1 MGLAATVGRFIRPNP
16 KRRYNPRMSTAT
28 ENWKQIART
37 GSVTWPQVARLRPE
51 RGVAFHSQKGAL
63 AWNPQTGETR
73 RLLPEGVTS
82 GFGLLSPDGEWFYFF
97 KDTKGNEKGH
107 YVRVRYDSKGTEEI
121 ESLTPEFAPYSSSLT
136 PFPLPIV
143 CMSTSGNRIAFIFV
157 DGDGYHLC
165 AVDIGK
171 EGALGAPKILQ
182 EGRALLRGPVLSADG
197 AVCVVCTNE
206 RTGKQQYD
214 LLALESGGE
223 ELVRWKGGGATSLE
237 TTAFSPIPGDYR
249 LLCTSDEPGVKR
261 PMLWDVALG
270 ESELLLGEEPLPG
283 EVVAL
288 CWSPD
293 AKRILLCRSQDA
305 AHELWVWAAGK
316 LTRLQHP
323 LGTITYFG
331 GLGATLSNEGVA
343 RGLFSNSQ
351 TPRVLREFVP
361 LGEGRVLLSGGEAPQ
376 GTTVRSVSFPSS
388 DGVLVQAWLSL
399 PEGEGPFP
407 AVIDL
412 HGGPHQVTNQN
423 YGMGAPYVESGFAYL
438 SINYRGTPTFGREFL
453 QKIWGAVGHWELEDI
468 AAAHAFLVREGIADG
483 KRIAITGGSYGGY
496 LTLLALGKRPEL
508 WAAGVAHVALAN
520 NAMAYEDS
528 SPLLQGI
535 MKASFGGT
543 PEEKPE
549 LWERSSPHTYAA
561 QIQSPILV
569 IQGKN
574 DTRCPPRQ
582 MEVYEAELKQLGKEI
597 EVLWFDAG
605 HGVGNTEQSIG
616 FTEQILTFLASA
628 LLQPSAVD

>member
-1 MGLAATVGRFIRPNP
+1 
-16 KRRYNPRMSTAT
+16 MSTAT
-28 ENWKQIART
+28 QTWKQIART
-37 GSVTWPQVARLRPE
+37 GSVAWPQGAALQAE

-107 YVRVRYDSKGTEEI
+107 YVRVRYDGTGEI

-143 CMSTSGNRIAFIFV
+143 SMSASGNRIAFIYV
-157 DGDGYHLC
+157 DSDGYHLC
-165 AVDIGK
+165 AVEIG
-171 EGALGAPKILQ
+171 EGGVRGEPRILH

-214 LLALESGGE
+214 LLALDSGGE
-223 ELVRWKGGGATSLE
+223 ELVGWKGWGPTSLE

-249 LLCTSDEPGVKR
+249 LLCTSDESGVKR

-270 ESELLLGEEPLPG
+270 ESELLLGEDQLPG
-283 EVVAL
+283 EVGAL

-293 AKRILLCRSQDA
+293 AKRVLLCRSLDA
-305 AHELWVWAAGK
+305 AHELWGWAAGK

-323 LGTITYFG
+323 EGTITYFG
-331 GLGATLSNEGVA
+331 GLGATLSNDGVA
-343 RGLFSNSQ
+343 SVLFSSAQQSRTQMAFSAN
-351 TPRVLREFVP
+351 
-361 LGEGRVLLSGGEAPQ
+361 GEGRVVFSGGDAPR
-376 GTTVRSVSFPSS
+376 GTTVRSVTFPSS

-399 PEGEGPFP
+399 PEGTGPFP

-412 HGGPHQVTNQN
+412 HGGPHQVTNQS

-438 SINYRGTPTFGREFL
+438 SVNYRGTPTFGREFL

-468 AAAHAFLVREGIADG
+468 ASAHAFLIREGIADP

-549 LWERSSPHTYAA
+549 LWETSSPHTYAA
-561 QIQSPILV
+561 HITAPVLV
-569 IQGKN
+569 IQGLN
-574 DTRCPPRQ
+574 DTRCPRRQ
-582 MEVYEAELKQLGKEI
+582 MEVYEAHLKELGKQI

-605 HGVGNTEQSIG
+605 HGVGNTEQSIA

-628 LLQPSAVD
+628 LLQPSPVD